1 MGLTAARGQLT
12 NDGFKS
18 TLVVIFFEG
27 VGASNLMEVEKKKST
42 IKALERFSLVDSCSA
57 IIMSHS

>member
-27 VGASNLMEVEKKKST
+27 VGASKLMEVEKNDNPPLKLWNVSRWST
-42 IKALERFSLVDSCSA
+42 AAVQS
-57 IIMSHS
+57 